1 MEKRK
6 ACKLS
11 KNGLWAVK
19 TCADSLGWTILPPKC
34 RVDSCC
40 GWSHQQYPTMLR
52 IKRKLECSVPKK
64 HHTFWPRGLE
74 FWQHPKW
81 KIAISHLSW
90 NLVFFPAEFSSPTP
104 RRSSRSESLLRRA
117 CHGWIFSDAISLAQ
131 PSCLERFANNQGS
144 SPFCMWRWS
153 ENGISYP
160 QMAISMGILIKI
172 HNLKIEGALDSDK
185 PEN

>member
-19 TCADSLGWTILPPKC
+19 TCAKIPGGLLLWMVTPTISNH
-34 RVDSCC
+34 VA
-40 GWSHQQYPTMLR
+40 HQKETGMLSTQETPY
-52 IKRKLECSVPKK
+52 ILAEGSWILTTPQM
-64 HHTFWPRGLE
+64 E
-74 FWQHPKW
+74 D
-81 KIAISHLSW
+81 SHLSW
-90 NLVFFPAEFSSPTP
+90 NFVFFPAEFSSPTP